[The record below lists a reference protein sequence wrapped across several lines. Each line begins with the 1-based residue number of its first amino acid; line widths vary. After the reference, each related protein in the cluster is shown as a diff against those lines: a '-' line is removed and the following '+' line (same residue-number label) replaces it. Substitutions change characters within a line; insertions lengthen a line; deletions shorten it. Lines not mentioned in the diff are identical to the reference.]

1 MQPET
6 RLHAQVRRNSS
17 TTIHDACD
25 ARMTG
30 LLNLSEFLLTGYPVA
45 VENLAPAFTRPSQS
59 GLITSR
65 TGLKVAVLRMVD
77 HSVCARLCNV
87 HLTI

>member
-30 LLNLSEFLLTGYPVA
+30 LLNLSEFLLAGQPVT
-45 VENLAPAFTRPSQS
+45 VENRAP
-59 GLITSR
+59 GLHPPKTKA
-65 TGLKVAVLRMVD
+65 G
-77 HSVCARLCNV
+77 
-87 HLTI
+87 